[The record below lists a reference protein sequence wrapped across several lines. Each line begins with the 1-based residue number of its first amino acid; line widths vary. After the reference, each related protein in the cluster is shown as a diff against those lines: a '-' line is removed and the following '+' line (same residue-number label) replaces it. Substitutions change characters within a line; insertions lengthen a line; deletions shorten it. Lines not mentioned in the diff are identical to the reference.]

1 MFRTIWPEN
10 VFFQTKWTINAD
22 ELIILLH
29 SVERAIC
36 TKIYKTFIGYFHKF
50 SVQYHLHEHSFTF
63 EQFCVVSSFFCVASI
78 Y

>member
-1 MFRTIWPEN
+1 MARKC
-10 VFFQTKWTINAD
+10 FFQIKWTINAD
-22 ELIILLH
+22 ELIILLN